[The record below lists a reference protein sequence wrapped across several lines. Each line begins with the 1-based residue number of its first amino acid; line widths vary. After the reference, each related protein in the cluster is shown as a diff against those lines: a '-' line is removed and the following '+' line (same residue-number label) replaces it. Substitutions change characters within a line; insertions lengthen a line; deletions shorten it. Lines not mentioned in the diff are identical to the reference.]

1 MRGPLL
7 ESLKNQPKRES
18 NIILMKRFLK
28 NKFFLATL
36 AVALILTIS
45 ATVLSLMGI
54 NDPLRNIFGTLTAP
68 LRWCATKISQGLDG
82 YKIYFQKIDDL
93 VEQNNA
99 LAADNARLRAELA
112 QAQKAQAQ
120 NEYFREYLGLPWLE
134 NNWSITDATVIG
146 RETTPYRTTYT
157 LNRGS
162 LHGIE
167 KGMPAV
173 TSAGVVGSVVEVGLA
188 YCRVSS
194 IIETASSVGVY
205 VKRSGADGILSGD
218 MKLREQG
225 LCLVSYLAADADI
238 QVGDLIVT
246 AGTGSIYPA
255 ELTVGVVTE
264 LIPDE
269 FSRTLTAAV
278 RPAADPE
285 GLGTL
290 MIITDYTITPY
301 THEDIDPSLTPD
313 NSTQDATAAGTQGG
327 EVAP

>member
-1 MRGPLL
+1 MVGTATAPHSTQTR
-7 ESLKNQPKRES
+7 KY
-18 NIILMKRFLK
+18 NIKLMKRFLK
-28 NKFFLATL
+28 NKFFIATL
-36 AVALILTIS
+36 AVALTLTVS
-45 ATVLSLMGI
+45 ATVLSVMGVG
-54 NDPLRNIFGTLTAP
+54 DPLRNIFGTLTAP
-68 LRWCATKISQGLDG
+68 LRWCATKISQGMDG
-82 YKIYFQKIDDL
+82 YKIYFQKIDAL

-99 LAADNARLRAELA
+99 LAAENAQLRQELAEAKRAE
-112 QAQKAQAQ
+112 AQ

-134 NNWSITDATVIG
+134 NNWTLLNATVIG
-146 RETTPYRTTYT
+146 RESTPYRTTYT

-162 LHGIE
+162 LHGVK

-173 TSAGVVGSVVEVGLA
+173 TDRGVVGSVVEVGLA
-188 YCRVSS
+188 YCRVSC

-225 LCLVSYLAADADI
+225 LCLVSYLDADADI

-264 LIPDE
+264 LIPDQ

-278 RPAADPE
+278 RPAADLE
-285 GLGTL
+285 SLNTL
-290 MIITDYTITPY
+290 MIITDYTIAPY
-301 THEDIDPSLTPD
+301 TYEDIDPSLTPD
-313 NSTQDATAAGTQGG
+313 TTPPDPTQDDGQSG

>member
-1 MRGPLL
+1 
-7 ESLKNQPKRES
+7 
-18 NIILMKRFLK
+18 MKKFLK
-28 NKFFLATL
+28 NKFFIATL
-36 AVALILTIS
+36 AVALILTTS
-45 ATVLSLMGI
+45 ATVLSVMGVG
-54 NDPLRNIFGTLTAP
+54 DPLRNIFGTLTAP
-68 LRWCATKISQGLDG
+68 LRWCATKISQGIDG
-82 YKIYFQKIDDL
+82 YKIYFAKIDEL

-99 LAADNARLRAELA
+99 LAAENAQLREQLAEAKRAE
-112 QAQKAQAQ
+112 AQ

-134 NNWSITDATVIG
+134 NNWSVTDATVIG
-146 RETTPYRTTYT
+146 RETTAYRTTYT

-162 LHGIE
+162 LHGIK
-167 KGMPAV
+167 KGMPVV
-173 TSAGVVGSVVEVGLA
+173 TADGVVGSVVEVGMA
-188 YCRVSS
+188 YCRVSA

-218 MKLREQG
+218 LRLREQG
-225 LCLVSYLAADADI
+225 MCLISYLDADADI

-278 RPAADPE
+278 RPAADLD
-285 GLGTL
+285 GLRTL
-290 MIITDYTITPY
+290 MIITEYTVTPY
-301 THEDIDPSLTPD
+301 TYDDIDPTLTPE
-313 NSTQDATAAGTQGG
+313 TTVPETTVPETAP

>member
-1 MRGPLL
+1 MGG
-7 ESLKNQPKRES
+7 NNNPKRKN
-18 NIILMKRFLK
+18 NIKLMKRFLK
-28 NKFFLATL
+28 NKFFIATL
-36 AVALILTIS
+36 AVALILTTS
-45 ATVLSLMGI
+45 ATVLSVMGI

-68 LRWCATKISQGLDG
+68 LRWCATKISQGMDG
-82 YKIYFQKIDDL
+82 YKIYFAKIDDL

-99 LAADNARLRAELA
+99 LAAENARLRAELA
-112 QAQKAQAQ
+112 EAKRAEAQ

-134 NNWSITDATVIG
+134 NNWTITDATVIG
-146 RETTPYRTTYT
+146 RESTPYRTTYT

-162 LHGIE
+162 LHGIK
-167 KGMPAV
+167 KGMPVV
-173 TSAGVVGSVVEVGLA
+173 TDAGVVGSVVEVGMA
-188 YCRVSS
+188 YCRVSC

-225 LCLVSYLAADADI
+225 LCLISYLDAEADI

-264 LIPDE
+264 LIPDQ

-278 RPAADPE
+278 RPAADLE
-285 GLGTL
+285 GLNTL
-290 MIITDYTITPY
+290 MIITEYTIAPY
-301 THEDIDPSLTPD
+301 TYEDIDPSLTPETTPD
-313 NSTQDATAAGTQGG
+313 SPESTQTDGQGG